1 MVEGTDGV
9 IIIDSG
15 SSVDQAQ
22 MVLSEFR
29 KITDKPVSALIY
41 TNGKADHVGG
51 GGVFVKNDSKYI
63 RTTS

>member
-9 IIIDSG
+9 IMIDSG
-15 SSVDQAQ
+15 SSVEQAQ
-22 MVLSEFR
+22 TILSEFR

-41 TNGKADHVGG
+41 TNGKADHV
-51 GGVFVKNDSKYI
+51 VEVEYLLMIAST